1 MARGTQ
7 KVSSLP
13 VSVRS
18 QHVIRFHENVRSGG
32 IRRGRRRPSPPQRA
46 SGPARARRGRPR
58 WARSPRP
65 AATRPQ
71 RDWVQISITA
81 LPSLAAVIALVFT
94 FLSIRETDAQL
105 QVSQQGQ
112 ITDRY
117 NSAIANLGSPSI
129 DVRLGGIYALQ
140 RLMQDSP
147 RDQPTVVAVLCAF
160 VRDSTRQPPAKPEPQ
175 PKTPETDVQAALT
188 VVVSRD
194 PGKNGPFTV
203 IDLSKA
209 NLSGADLTSANLTS
223 ANLASANLADANL
236 SGATLPGAD
245 LTAANLTAADLNN
258 ADLIRADL
266 PGADLSGA
274 DLSGATLPG
283 ADLNNANLLYA
294 DLIRADLTGASL
306 TGASL
311 TGASLT
317 GASLTGAH
325 LRGVKGLHRQG

>member
-7 KVSSLP
+7 QVSSLP

-209 NLSGADLTSANLTS
+209 NLSGADLTSANL
-223 ANLASANLADANL
+223 ASANLADANL

-294 DLIRADLTGASL
+294 DLIRA
-306 TGASL
+306 
-311 TGASLT
+311 SLT